1 MGFDGSLDNCTQCF
15 FYDKTTVS
23 IIKLDDPSY
32 SKESLNDIE
41 ELDEEN
47 TCIEKKDIN
56 PDPKAKLF
64 KSI

>member
-1 MGFDGSLDNCTQCF
+1 MGFDGSLDNCTQYF

-32 SKESLNDIE
+32 SKEILNDIE

-47 TCIEKKDIN
+47 VLKKDIN